1 MIEPLSNQNV
11 EQSQER
17 SDGDRNGF
25 SDADVYQTQQPIK
38 SPRNKKVNNTVPE
51 QKTSLKNGK
60 ELSAPVGAN
69 QVLAAKPKE
78 LEDRHQRE
86 IFKTV
91 LDTLEAERKRIAES
105 IHNSLGQIL
114 YAAKLSLDAIDKSM
128 LSETDKESIKNANR
142 LLNDAITESRRL
154 SHELMPAILEDFG
167 LKTAVE
173 DICRKLNGRTRLKC
187 RFKGSIKR
195 LDKFVEIAIYRLV
208 QELVMNVVK
217 HADASD
223 SLVAVEVYH
232 SHVLVLVQDNGKGFN
247 IMKEKGD
254 GIGLKTIRNNV
265 NLLNGSINI
274 TSKRGQGTTI
284 NIDIP
289 LKTADYFL

>member
-11 EQSQER
+11 EQSQGKGGR
-17 SDGDRNGF
+17 DRNGF
-25 SDADVYQTQQPIK
+25 SDAEEHQKRQSAKFLRSTK
-38 SPRNKKVNNTVPE
+38 ANKITE
-51 QKTSLKNGK
+51 QKTTLQDG
-60 ELSAPVGAN
+60 EEVLIPLADAD
-69 QVLAAKPKE
+69 QVLGAKPKE
-78 LEDRHQRE
+78 LDDRQQQE
-86 IFKTV
+86 IFRTV
-91 LDTLEAERKRIAES
+91 LDNLEAERKRIAES

-114 YAAKLSLDAIDKSM
+114 YAAKLSLEAVDKSG
-128 LSETDKESIKNANR
+128 LTENDKESMKNANR
-142 LLNDAITESRRL
+142 FLSDAIAESRRL

-167 LKTAVE
+167 LKIAVE
-173 DICRKLNGRTRLKC
+173 DICRKLNGRIQLKC

-195 LDKFVEIAIYRLV
+195 LDKFIEIAIYRLV

-247 IMKEKGD
+247 IIKEKGD